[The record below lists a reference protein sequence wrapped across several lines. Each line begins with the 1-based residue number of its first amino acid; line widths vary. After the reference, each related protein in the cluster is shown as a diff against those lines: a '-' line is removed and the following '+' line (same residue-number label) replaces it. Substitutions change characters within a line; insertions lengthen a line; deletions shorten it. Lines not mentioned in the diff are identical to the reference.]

1 MRKLR
6 AAVVGVGYLG
16 NFHAQKYT
24 ICSGVQLVGVADTDR
39 IRGQDV
45 ATKHA
50 TSFYSDYRALVSEID
65 IVSIVVPPV
74 QHYAVAEYFLS
85 AGVHALVEKPLTETV
100 AQAEKLISLA
110 SRKNLILQ
118 VGHLERFNPVI
129 LLMRKHIVRPER
141 IEAKRLASYK
151 ERGTEVDV
159 VLDLMIHDIDIVLS
173 LTNSSV
179 TKIYAEGAVVRS
191 GKLDMARASIEFTD
205 GLVANLEASRVSDE
219 PGRSM
224 DVYEGNR
231 YLSLD
236 YVNHELK
243 TGRVVD
249 NEKREDIREFTFES
263 EVTLGIDI
271 LRAEIQSFVTSAST
285 GTPPKVS
292 GVDGKK
298 ALEVAIEISHQINGR
313 LCTEFSH

>member
-24 ICSGVQLVGVADTDR
+24 ICSGVQLVGVADTDP

-45 ATKHA
+45 ANKYV
-50 TSFYSDYRALVSEID
+50 TSFYSDYRDLVSKID
-65 IVSIVVPPV
+65 IVSIVVPPT
-74 QHYAVAEYFLS
+74 QHYVIAEYFLS

-100 AQAEKLISLA
+100 AQAEKLIALA

-129 LLMRKHIVRPER
+129 ILMRQHIVRPER

-173 LTNSSV
+173 LAHSSV
-179 TKIYAEGAVVRS
+179 KQIHAEGAVVRS
-191 GKLDMARASIEFTD
+191 GKLDMARASIEFAD

-224 DVYEGNR
+224 DVYEGDR

-236 YVNHELK
+236 YVNHELE
-243 TGRVVD
+243 TGRVV
-249 NEKREDIREFTFES
+249 NNKKHEVVREFTFES
-263 EVTLGIDI
+263 EAALGADI
-271 LRAEIQSFVTSAST
+271 LKAEIQSFVTAASN
-285 GTPPKVS
+285 GTPPQVS
-292 GVDGKK
+292 GEDGKR
-298 ALEVAIEISHQINGR
+298 ALEVAVEISHQINAR
-313 LCTEFSH
+313 ISA

>member
-6 AAVVGVGYLG
+6 AGVVGVGYLG

-24 ICSGVQLVGVADTDR
+24 TCSGVWLSGVADTDPV
-39 IRGQDV
+39 RGQDI
-45 ATKHA
+45 ATKYA
-50 TSFYSDYRALVSEID
+50 TTFYSDYRDLISEID
-65 IVSIVVPPV
+65 IVSIVVPPA
-74 QHYAVAEYFLS
+74 QHYAIAEYFLS
-85 AGVHALVEKPLTETV
+85 GGVHALVEKPLTETV
-100 AQAEKLISLA
+100 AQAENLIALA

-141 IEAKRLASYK
+141 IEAKRMATYK

-173 LTNSSV
+173 LSNSCV
-179 TKIYAEGAVVRS
+179 KKIHADGAIIRS
-191 GKLDMARASIEFTD
+191 GKLDMARASIEFVD

-224 DVYEGNR
+224 EVYEGSR

-236 YVNHELK
+236 YVNHELR
-243 TGRVVD
+243 TGRMVG
-249 NEKREDIREFTFES
+249 NKKHEDVREFTFES
-263 EVTLGIDI
+263 DVTPGIDI
-271 LRAEIQSFVTSAST
+271 LKTEIQSFVTSAST
-285 GTPPKVS
+285 GSPPKVS
-292 GVDGKK
+292 GEDGKK
-298 ALEVAIEISHQINGR
+298 ALEVAIEISHQINAR
-313 LCTEFSH
+313 ISA

>member
-1 MRKLR
+1 M
-6 AAVVGVGYLG
+6 
-16 NFHAQKYT
+16 
-24 ICSGVQLVGVADTDR
+24 
-39 IRGQDV
+39 
-45 ATKHA
+45 
-50 TSFYSDYRALVSEID
+50 
-65 IVSIVVPPV
+65 
-74 QHYAVAEYFLS
+74 
-85 AGVHALVEKPLTETV
+85 
-100 AQAEKLISLA
+100 LI
-110 SRKNLILQ
+110 
-118 VGHLERFNPVI
+118 I

-249 NEKREDIREFTFES
+249 NEKREDIREFTFENK
-263 EVTLGIDI
+263 VTLGIDI
-271 LRAEIQSFVTSAST
+271 LRTEIQSFVTSAST
-285 GTPPKVS
+285 GAPPKVS
-292 GVDGKK
+292 GEDGKK

-313 LCTEFSH
+313 LCKEFAH